1 MEQLILALAI
11 IVVASIVIMYACDS
25 FDHASAYLGRDMKP
39 GVKGAT
45 INAIASS
52 LPELMTALFLLFLYH
67 DQDGFSAG
75 IATTAGS
82 AVFNSVIIPMLCIF
96 AVCFRGITKKVT
108 TKTKSGRS
116 RTKIVYEKIK
126 NIQVGRGTVL
136 RDGCFL
142 LMAEAALIYFLGGT
156 VMAWWMGGVLML
168 IYVLYFLTLMRGFSG
183 AADDDDDDE
192 EDDDDDGRKNWFV
205 SLFTFDFN
213 SLLFG
218 GRPLT
223 KFSAW
228 TVLAL
233 STTAVSI
240 ACWQLADA
248 VILSSEALG
257 VPPYFTAV
265 IFAAAATSV
274 PDTVLSV
281 KDALRGDY
289 DDAISNA
296 LGSNTF
302 DITVALGLPLLLYGF
317 IYGDVALSAS
327 DGTTSDVQVLRIVL
341 FGVTTF
347 ILATFL
353 ISRSVTLR
361 TAYILLGT
369 YTAWIAFLVYNQYYL

>member
-25 FDHASAYLGRDMKP
+25 FDKASAYLGRNMKP

-82 AVFNSVIIPMLCIF
+82 AVFNSVVIPMLCIF
-96 AVCFRGITKKVT
+96 AVCFRGVAKKVT
-108 TKTKSGRS
+108 EKTKSGRS
-116 RTKIVYEKIK
+116 RAKIIREKISR
-126 NIQVGRGTVL
+126 ITVGRGTIF

-156 VMAWWMGGVLML
+156 TMAWWMGGVLML
-168 IYVLYFLTLMRGFSG
+168 IYLFYFLTLMRGFDGGES
-183 AADDDDDDE
+183 DDDDE
-192 EDDDDDGRKNWFV
+192 DDDEDEDKKNWFV
-205 SLFTFDFN
+205 ALFTFDFYT
-213 SLLFG
+213 LLFG

-223 KFSAW
+223 TPTAW
-228 TVLAL
+228 TVLGL

-317 IYGDVALSAS
+317 IYGDVTMSAS
-327 DGTTSDVQVLRIVL
+327 DGTTSNIQVLRIVL

-347 ILATFL
+347 VLALFML
-353 ISRSVTLR
+353 SRNVTLR

-369 YTAWIAFLVYNQYYL
+369 YTAWIGFLFYNQYFL